1 MLKTSKPMYAKHIA
15 PYNRVCTN
23 GSNEK
28 NGQGQRLLPDKLDH
42 NKYNASASPFHHFMK
57 ALTSESLSTVPSPR
71 TWPCERDNRDTDTGE
86 PWWNHDEPMMNPFIS
101 LAEVQLWCNYGH
113 MKLIQRLLSALQTSQ
128 CQALLCFP
136 VNPRKYRVSLPI
148 DVTELFNATK
158 THPKDHNLPNNMHD
172 TTREGPSTVRA
183 WVISHFNLVW
193 CPKNEQILLGSLVN
207 ISCWGLVQ
215 LALRL
220 HWSLIVD
227 ADLFNSLPQCHPNL
241 NVSCT
246 LPTMTIGPLE
256 MYHHHGPLHSSSS
269 PSPMCHPQWSV
280 SLLHDLR

>member
-1 MLKTSKPMYAKHIA
+1 
-15 PYNRVCTN
+15 
-23 GSNEK
+23 
-28 NGQGQRLLPDKLDH
+28 
-42 NKYNASASPFHHFMK
+42 MK
-57 ALTSESLSTVPSPR
+57 ALTSESLRISQHCTEPSNMALWKGYWW
-71 TWPCERDNRDTDTGE
+71 TMMK
-86 PWWNHDEPMMNPFIS
+86 PWWNHLFR
-101 LAEVQLWCNYGH
+101 LLRCNYGH

-158 THPKDHNLPNNMHD
+158 THPKDHNLPNNMRDMHD

-193 CPKNEQILLGSLVN
+193 CSKNEQILLGSLVN

-227 ADLFNSLPQCHPNL
+227 ANLFNILPQCHPNL
-241 NVSCT
+241 MQCVMHSAHHDHW
-246 LPTMTIGPLE
+246 TIGDV
-256 MYHHHGPLHSSSS
+256 SSSS